1 MRTMLLLMLHSETLA
16 ESSKQLMVVMTMM
29 TVTLTM
35 LLSSKKLMT
44 KRKMNSK
51 MNRSN

>member
-1 MRTMLLLMLHSETLA
+1 MLLLMLHPKTLA
-16 ESSKQLMVVMTMM
+16 KSLKQLMVVMTMM
-29 TVTLTM
+29 TVTSTM
-35 LLSSKKLMT
+35 LLSLKKLMT